1 MTSTELVA
9 TIRRRPAVGYTGRR
23 AVMERATVR
32 EVLMGAQDNLTNVLA
47 VMLGVSIGSGRVA
60 FVALACISA
69 AVAEAVSMGGV
80 LYTSTR
86 AEDSLDG
93 RLPGASGASPA
104 GRLSPAMSGVITF
117 AAALVAGLVPL
128 APFAVVPLTAAV
140 PISMAISVAA
150 LFGLG
155 LDDRSHRRLQL
166 VARWAAPPPRRRG
179 RGRGRGAGRGVPAG
193 RLTRGPNRRL
203 DDERDDEDHRRDDRR
218 GQVERS
224 PADLA
229 IATCAARSRRPGR
242 PWRARRGRRGGS
254 PARGGRRAASG
265 ASRPPGPGDG
275 APGEAS

>member
-1 MTSTELVA
+1 MDATDLVNVTSTH
-9 TIRRRPAVGYTGRR
+9 RPARTVGRR

-93 RLPGASGASPA
+93 RSPGASGVSPG

-155 LDDRSHRRLQL
+155 STIGRIGGSSWWRDGLRLLL
-166 VARWAAPPPRRRG
+166 VAGVAA
-179 RGRGRGAGRGVPAG
+179 GA
-193 RLTRGPNRRL
+193 
-203 DDERDDEDHRRDDRR
+203 
-218 GQVERS
+218 
-224 PADLA
+224 
-229 IATCAARSRRPGR
+229 AALV
-242 PWRARRGRRGGS
+242 
-254 PARGGRRAASG
+254 G
-265 ASRPPGPGDG
+265 ASLPVD
-275 APGEAS
+275 